1 MKCLGPM
8 RFEPVFSKILQIES
22 EDHLSPAMDGG
33 CEHMLVVGIWKI
45 GLMND
50 AVRIF

>member
-1 MKCLGPM
+1 
-8 RFEPVFSKILQIES
+8 
-22 EDHLSPAMDGG
+22 MDGG

>member
-1 MKCLGPM
+1 
-8 RFEPVFSKILQIES
+8 
-22 EDHLSPAMDGG
+22 MDGG
-33 CEHMLVVGIWKI
+33 CEHMLVIGIWKI